1 MPGERHAQGQQ
12 RMSDTLQPPPSAET
26 PANEEARDVNAPDE
40 ATPQPAWPAWPAE
53 ATEASDAGPARV
65 PILSGAP
72 AEPVQPVAE
81 QPPAEQRL
89 PVPAPPHRY
98 PQPYPQPYPP
108 QRSTQTALAEQSTA
122 VAEPQPMPRPDL
134 YAPPPPPPQSRFWR
148 AVKWPIRQAIKGIYL
163 LFSAAGRHKVVTA
176 IILGTVLLL
185 SGAGV
190 VLYRALHP
198 DTIDAHIT
206 TQANLP
212 PLPSSV
218 KHWIEGYHT
227 YNGQE
232 VWDSLSATR
241 QQQEAQQGVSAS
253 ALQTQLSQAKAENVS
268 FESFLYAGGFVGAD
282 GVGHY
287 MIEMKLTSSGQEQV
301 ANLYFIT
308 EPGGKILA
316 VVDATPQQS
325 SSASGQ

>member
-1 MPGERHAQGQQ
+1 
-12 RMSDTLQPPPSAET
+12 MSDTLQPPPSIET
-26 PANEEARDVNAPDE
+26 SPNDE
-40 ATPQPAWPAWPAE
+40 AVDRAPEVQAAD
-53 ATEASDAGPARV
+53 ATPARV
-65 PILSGAP
+65 PVLSNASS
-72 AEPVQPVAE
+72 AEPG
-81 QPPAEQRL
+81 QPPVEQRL
-89 PVPAPPHRY
+89 PAPIPQHNY

-108 QRSTQTALAEQSTA
+108 QRPQQVALAEQSVA
-122 VAEPQPMPRPDL
+122 VAEPPSAPSPDL
-134 YAPPPPPPQSRFWR
+134 YSPPPPPPQSRFWR

-163 LFSAAGRHKVVTA
+163 FFSVAGRHKLATVIV
-176 IILGTVLLL
+176 LGTLLL
-185 SGAGV
+185 LTGGGV

-212 PLPSSV
+212 PLPASV

-232 VWDSLSATR
+232 VWDSLSAAR

-253 ALQTQLSQAKAENVS
+253 ALQTQLAQAKAQNVS
-268 FESFLYAGGFVGAD
+268 FESFVYAGGFVGSD

-287 MIEMKLTSSGQEQV
+287 MIEMKMTAASQQQV
-301 ANLYFIT
+301 ANLYFVT
-308 EPGGKILA
+308 DPDGKILA
-316 VVDATPQQS
+316 VEDATPQS